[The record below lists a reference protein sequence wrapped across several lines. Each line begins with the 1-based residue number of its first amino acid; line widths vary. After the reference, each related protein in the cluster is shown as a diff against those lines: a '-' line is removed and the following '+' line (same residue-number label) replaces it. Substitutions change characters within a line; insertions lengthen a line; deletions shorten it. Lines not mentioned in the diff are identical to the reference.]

1 MSIFILEDDIIQA
14 QALKRLVE
22 EICQRKNI
30 DIETIHVTNK
40 GEQLIEQ
47 ISKSLT
53 QNLYF
58 LDIEIKKST
67 YSGFEVAKKIR
78 TIDDTGLIVFI
89 TTHSEFAPISYQY
102 MVSALTFIEKMT
114 EPEKLKIEIEKCLIK
129 YQQLN
134 QKQEISEYL
143 LINNSHSTIKVPI
156 SDFYYVMTT
165 EAHRLALFTQNR
177 SLRFYGELKEVE
189 QKKNQFIRCHQSY
202 VVNLDKICEID
213 HTNRELILSNEMK
226 IPVSRRLLK
235 SVTDRWIER

>member
-22 EICQRKNI
+22 EICQENSI
-30 DIETIHVTNK
+30 NYEEIHVTNK
-40 GEQLIEQ
+40 GKQIIEQ
-47 ISKSLT
+47 ISKSFT

-67 YSGFEVAKKIR
+67 YNGFEVAKKIR

-102 MVSALTFIEKMT
+102 MVSALTFIDKMT
-114 EPEKLKIEIEKCLIK
+114 EPEKLKLEIEKCLVK
-129 YQQLN
+129 YRQLN
-134 QKQEISEYL
+134 QKQEMNDYL
-143 LINNSHSTIKVPI
+143 FINNSHSTIKVPI
-156 SDFYYVMTT
+156 SDFYYAMTT

-189 QKKNQFIRCHQSY
+189 RTKNQFIRCHQSY

-213 HTNRELILSNEMK
+213 HHNRELILLNGMK

-235 SVTDRWIER
+235 SVTDCWRER